1 VNTPADSTIAFVK
14 ILVPTDFTD
23 ASKKALDYAKAIG
36 LRYKS
41 EIILTHVSAPMNPM
55 LTPEGEWFEGDSAL
69 QRMNEQ
75 IEEGSAEL
83 RSEGFKCRAVSL
95 TGSVER
101 EILFLAEQEHVDI
114 IVLGTTHRKAGWER
128 FISGSCAE
136 DLYRKSSRPMLIIG
150 PQVNPIAIKYW
161 QPRSIMCAITL
172 NPNESSL
179 GAFAYTLADGY
190 GATFTLVHLVY
201 PSVGEPEGKLL
212 HFQQA
217 MHMLLPNM
225 KVPHY
230 VLKTLS
236 SLDSIGPMIVEL
248 AKEHDSDLIVMGAN
262 PATFVTTHFRHGIS
276 SRVIV
281 EAPCPVLILH
291 H

>member
-1 VNTPADSTIAFVK
+1 MNTPTLATIAYAK
-14 ILVPTDFTD
+14 ILLPSDFTD
-23 ASKKALDYAKAIG
+23 ASKKALDYAKAVG
-36 LRYKS
+36 WRYNS
-41 EIILTHVSAPMNPM
+41 EIILTHVLTPINPV
-55 LTPEGEWFEGDSAL
+55 LAPEGEWFDGDSAP

-75 IEEGSAEL
+75 IEEISAEL
-83 RSEGFKCRAVSL
+83 RSEGFRSRAVSL

-101 EILFLAEQEHVDI
+101 EVFSLAEREHVDL
-114 IVLGTTHRKAGWER
+114 IVVGTDGKAGWER

-136 DLYRKSSRPMLIIG
+136 DLYRNSSRPMLVIG
-150 PQVNPIAIKYW
+150 PLANPIAIECW
-161 QPRSIMCAITL
+161 HPRSIICAITL

-179 GAFAYTLADGY
+179 ASFAYTLAEEYD
-190 GATFTLVHLVY
+190 ATFTLVHLVH
-201 PSVGEPEGKLL
+201 PAVEDREEKLL

-217 MHMLLPNM
+217 MHMFLPNM

-236 SLDSIGPMIVEL
+236 SLDSLGPEIVEL
-248 AKEHDSDLIVMGAN
+248 AKEHRSDLIVMGAN
-262 PATFVTTHFRHGIS
+262 PATFMTTHFRHGIS
-276 SRVIV
+276 SRVIH